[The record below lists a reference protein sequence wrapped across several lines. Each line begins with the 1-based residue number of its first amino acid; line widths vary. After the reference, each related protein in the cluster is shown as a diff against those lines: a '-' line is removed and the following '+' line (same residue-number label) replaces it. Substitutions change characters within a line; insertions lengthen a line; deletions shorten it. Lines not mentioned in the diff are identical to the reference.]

1 MRKRL
6 LIIFIILLPALLKAE
21 DGYDLWLRYKKI
33 SNNSLLDQYK
43 KQITTPVVFGSS
55 QTITI
60 IKTELTQAFSGLTGT
75 SYKTLSSPG
84 KSTTFI
90 AGTVSASSII
100 SSIVTKDEL
109 NLIGNEGFI
118 IKTRPG
124 KTIITANTDVGVM
137 YGVFHFLRL
146 MQTQ

>member
-6 LIIFIILLPALLKAE
+6 LIIFILLPALLKAE

-43 KQITTPVVFGSS
+43 KQITSPVVLGSS
-55 QTITI
+55 QTIAI
-60 IKTELTQAFSGLTGT
+60 IKTELTRAFSGLIGSSYNILT
-75 SYKTLSSPG
+75 STG

-90 AGTVSASSII
+90 AGTVSTSTII

-109 NLIGNEGFI
+109 NI
-118 IKTRPG
+118 
-124 KTIITANTDVGVM
+124 
-137 YGVFHFLRL
+137 
-146 MQTQ
+146 